1 MPALRLSS
9 ILLASLTLL
18 LAASCASPRPRSEP
32 AVDQAHV
39 RVMTYN
45 VNYGLAGDAETVE
58 AIRGGG
64 AGVVFLQETTPAWE
78 QVLRRQLGDDY
89 PHMVF
94 RHCCGAGGLAVLS
107 KFPLQAAEYMAAPE
121 GGWFPGWRVLVD
133 SPIGE
138 LQALNVHLRPPV
150 SDSGSVVSG
159 YFSTGKVRGRQ
170 IESFWQKIDPA
181 LPTLV
186 VGDFNE
192 DTGGDAVKFLAAKGL
207 ESALPEFEPSA
218 DTWRW
223 QTSLGQL
230 DSRLD
235 HVTYDRRL
243 RPLDA
248 RVLQAG
254 RSDHLPVVATFV
266 ASEVGEVKESDSVDG
281 DDSSTSSG
289 SLGRLSSN

>member
-1 MPALRLSS
+1 MLAPRTSCM
-9 ILLASLTLL
+9 LLALLTLI
-18 LAASCASPRPRSEP
+18 LAASCANPRARSEP
-32 AVDQAHV
+32 AEDQPHL

-58 AIRGGG
+58 AIRQGG

-78 QVLRRQLGDDY
+78 QVLREQLGGDY

-107 KFPLQAAEYMAAPE
+107 KFPLQAAEYMQAPE

-133 SPIGE
+133 SPIGQ

-150 SDSGSVVSG
+150 SDSGSVVLG
-159 YFSTGKVRGRQ
+159 YFSTGEVRRRQ
-170 IESFWQKIDPA
+170 IEGFWRKIDPG

-192 DTGGDAVKFLAAKGL
+192 DTGGDAVEFLATRGL
-207 ESALPEFEPSA
+207 QSVLPEFEPAA

-243 RPLDA
+243 RALDA
-248 RVLQAG
+248 RALQAG

-266 ASEVGEVKESDSVDG
+266 ASEAEEPRN
-281 DDSSTSSG
+281 DSS
-289 SLGRLSSN
+289 R

>member
-1 MPALRLSS
+1 MIDPKSAAWLPIALV
-9 ILLASLTLL
+9 LLFL
-18 LAASCASPRPRSEP
+18 ASCASPRPSSEP
-32 AVDQAHV
+32 AADQPHV

-45 VNYGLAGDAETVE
+45 VNYGVAGDPSTVE
-58 AIRGGG
+58 AIRQGE

-78 QVLRRQLGDDY
+78 QALRQQLAEEY

-107 KFPLQAAEYMAAPE
+107 KFPLRAAEYMKAPE

-150 SDSGSVVSG
+150 SDSGSVVAG
-159 YFSTGKVRGRQ
+159 YFSTGEIRQRQ
-170 IESFWQKIDPA
+170 IEAYWQKIDPD

-192 DTGGDAVKFLAAKGL
+192 DTGGRAVKFLAAQGL
-207 ESALPEFEPSA
+207 QSVLPDFEPSA

-223 QTSLGQL
+223 TTSVGQIE
-230 DSRLD
+230 SRLD
-235 HVTYDRRL
+235 HVTHDRRL
-243 RPLDA
+243 RPLGA
-248 RVLQAG
+248 RVIQAG

-266 ASEVGEVKESDSVDG
+266 AAQADPLNEGEQADEP
-281 DDSSTSSG
+281 SSGG
-289 SLGRLSSN
+289 SLGGLSATAN